1 MDSLTQIVLGAA
13 VGEAVLGK
21 EVGNRAALWGAI
33 CGTIPDLDVIGG
45 AFTGELASLVNHRA
59 ASHSILFSVLA
70 APVMGWLLNRY
81 YRGKWGDQK
90 SWTWLAF
97 WAFFTHPLLDSFTT
111 WGTQLFYPFS
121 DYRVAFNN
129 IFVVDPLYTLPFLIC
144 LLLALRLPRTA
155 KWRLLWNWIGIGISS
170 FYLILTLTNKLVV
183 HEVFSN
189 ALHQQG
195 VGGYGFSTYPTPFNS
210 LLWYAVKEDSYGRNI
225 YTGTYSILGDPE
237 EIEFRKIPK
246 NSHLIKSDSSNYVID
261 RLLWTSKGQFTLT
274 EEDSSLIWNDM
285 RFGMIDGWEGE
296 KEPVYTFS
304 YKLLEKEGEF
314 VEIEQLEPGRNV
326 KGESQSEIMGTFL
339 GDVWRRIW
347 E

>member
-1 MDSLTQIVLGAA
+1 HLAVRGSL
-13 VGEAVLGK
+13 
-21 EVGNRAALWGAI
+21 
-33 CGTIPDLDVIGG
+33 
-45 AFTGELASLVNHRA
+45 S
-59 ASHSILFSVLA
+59 
-70 APVMGWLLNRY
+70 
-81 YRGKWGDQK
+81 
-90 SWTWLAF
+90 
-97 WAFFTHPLLDSFTT
+97 
-111 WGTQLFYPFS
+111 
-121 DYRVAFNN
+121 
-129 IFVVDPLYTLPFLIC
+129 
-144 LLLALRLPRTA
+144 A
-155 KWRLLWNWIGIGISS
+155 KWRYLWNWMGIGISS

-225 YTGTYSILGDPE
+225 YTGTYSILGDPK

-261 RLLWTSKGQFTLT
+261 RLLWTSKGQFIIT

-285 RFGMIDGWEGE
+285 RFGLLEGWEGE
-296 KEPVYTFS
+296 NDPVYTFS
-304 YKLLEKEGEF
+304 YKILEKEGEY
-314 VEIEQLEPGRNV
+314 VEIEQLEPTRNV
-326 KGESQSEIMGTFL
+326 KGKSQSELMQMYL